1 MLRRNFLQ
9 ALMAAAAGLTVAG
22 RPASAK
28 PPLVTVAADTS
39 RFESGIS
46 ETQRVL
52 AEMLKECRV
61 TSWSRNTLVSGSE
74 TWTITYYHAPGT
86 SLTSLDEEAA
96 QATKG
101 RAPRSVW
108 VSTITSSIDAS
119 ELSGLGRYS
128 LAPTPDKAG
137 YEIEVEWA

>member
-22 RPASAK
+22 RPATAK
-28 PPLVTVAADTS
+28 TPRVTVAADTS

-108 VSTITSSIDAS
+108 VTMTSSLDAS
-119 ELSGLGRYS
+119 ELGGLGRYS